1 MKELNIASMENIL
14 LEYEIAT
21 IDELILVASING
33 YTKETMQNIL
43 YARTGRNDFYTFL
56 EEIQE
61 LM

>member
-1 MKELNIASMENIL
+1 MKKLNIASMENIL

-43 YARTGRNDFYTFL
+43 YARTGHNDFYTFL

-61 LM
+61 LI

>member
-43 YARTGRNDFYTFL
+43 YVRTGHNDFYTFL